1 MRAIAQR
8 ASMAWSLHRI
18 NAAARL
24 TQNAFAGREV
34 NTVPGGL
41 LLQQALER
49 DSSEVHQYTFRSIVF
64 FFMCWLCAVCPPFL
78 CARARSLK
86 VRRFA
91 HKHSHYLGPPTV

>member
-8 ASMAWSLHRI
+8 ASIAWSLHRI

-64 FFMCWLCAVCPPFL
+64 FLCVGCVPFAHHFS
-78 CARARSLK
+78 ARARVL
-86 VRRFA
+86 
-91 HKHSHYLGPPTV
+91 